1 MGKKRKAANK
11 VKNVPFD
18 NEKKKLLKKFDA
30 GSYYNQDDWLEK
42 YAEGGLYKWSSD
54 ESRDNNLDMSS
65 EESDFENDLEKER
78 DIRALSQSFRLMC
91 CIRC

>member
-11 VKNVPFD
+11 VKKVPFD
-18 NEKKKLLKKFDA
+18 NEKKKLLKKSDA

-54 ESRDNNLDMSS
+54 ESSDSNLDMSS
-65 EESDFENDLEKER
+65 EESDFENDLETETR
-78 DIRALSQSFRLMC
+78 HQSSFTIISTDALH
-91 CIRC
+91 